1 LIIKKIPPK
10 LMVKIKHQILGGIMK
25 ITVDKITEI
34 FFAVDE
40 FCCEYEQLIKEHS
53 LTTGT
58 KRRNRKKRLSDSE
71 VITIIIGFHLGS
83 YRNMKHYYLYEVCE
97 HMKSEFPELVSYNRF
112 VELMQKALI
121 PMVLFLKMARMV
133 ECRGIAFIDATPIK
147 VCDNHRIHSHKVF
160 KELAKLGKSSMGWF
174 YGFKLHLI
182 VDDRGELIN
191 FVITPGNVDDRDGRI
206 MQSITKGLWG
216 KLFGDRGYISQKLF
230 ESLFMNGIQLITK
243 LRNNMKNCLMSIE
256 DKLLLRKRSI
266 IECINDELKNICQ
279 IEHSRHRSIINF
291 LSNLVG
297 GLIAYTYF
305 PKKPSINL
313 EPVHSNQLSLF

>member
-1 LIIKKIPPK
+1 
-10 LMVKIKHQILGGIMK
+10 MN

-34 FFAVDE
+34 FFSVDE
-40 FCCEYEQLIKEHS
+40 FCIECDQIIREHS
-53 LTTGT
+53 LPRG
-58 KRRNRKKRLSDSE
+58 KGKRNRRKRLSDSE
-71 VITIIIGFHLGS
+71 VITITIGFHLGN
-83 YRNMKHYYLYEVCE
+83 YRNMKHYYLCHVCE
-97 HMKSEFPELVSYNRF
+97 HMKNEFPELVSYNRF
-112 VELMQKALI
+112 VELMQKALV
-121 PMVLFLKMARMV
+121 PMMLFLRMSRMV
-133 ECRGIAFIDATPIK
+133 DCKGIAFIDATAIK

-160 KELAKLGKSSMGWF
+160 KELAELGKSSMGWF

-206 MQSITKGLWG
+206 MKSITKGLWG

-243 LRNNMKNCLMSIE
+243 LKNNMKNCLMSME

-279 IEHSRHRSIINF
+279 IEHSRHRSTTNF
-291 LSNLVG
+291 LTNLIA